1 MRFRTTLLLLLVL
14 AGLGGYVYWVEY
26 PKAQEKDKKQK
37 LYEFKTDEATEV
49 DLVFADRELVLKK
62 SGDDWRLTKPLDA
75 PADAVTVKN
84 LVGAIADCEIK
95 KELTETSS
103 DLATYGLDK
112 PFVTLTVK
120 LKDKALA
127 AVAVGKTT
135 PIGSSA
141 YVQKAD
147 DKKILLA
154 NGAFRSG
161 LDKQVKDLRDKTIVA
176 FSDDELQRVE
186 ISGEDKDIVLVK
198 KDGNWALER
207 PAAYGA
213 DTANVR
219 SFLSSLRALR
229 ANDFPEEVPTDLS
242 TYGLDAPRLAIRL
255 LIGKD
260 NVEKRILFGSKETD
274 KKEPYVQT
282 SGVSTVYTVSEFS
295 LKDLNK
301 NVADFRDKTLLTFDR
316 DSATGIDVERKDGS
330 RFKLVRGDDKQWH
343 ADGVEGKAATSI
355 ANQYIGDVHDL
366 KGYEIAA
373 DNPTD
378 LAEFGLDQPLLT
390 IRVSGAEQ
398 KPIGI
403 VRIAEKL
410 AADGKKEFAAMA
422 EGGQTVFRVRDYTV
436 TRLNKQAKDFIE
448 APTPTPGGAT
458 PTVMPAEIP
467 EMGFGDEGLGGEDSG
482 DDE

>member
-37 LYEFKTDEATEV
+37 LYELKTDDAVELS
-49 DLVFADRELVLKK
+49 LVFADRELVLKK
-62 SGDDWRLTKPLDA
+62 SGDSWRLTKPLDA
-75 PADAVTVKN
+75 PADSTTVKN
-84 LVGAIADCEIK
+84 LIGAIADCEIK
-95 KELTETSS
+95 KELTEASS

-112 PFVTLTVK
+112 PFVTVTVK
-120 LKDKALA
+120 LKDKDLP

-135 PIGSSA
+135 PIGFSA

-154 NGAFRSG
+154 NGSFRSG

-176 FSDDELQRVE
+176 FADDDLQRVE
-186 ISGEDKDIVLVK
+186 ISGEDKDIALVK
-198 KDGNWALER
+198 KDGTWSLER

-213 DTANVR
+213 DAANVR

-229 ANDFPEEVPTDLS
+229 ANDFPDDAPADLS
-242 TYGLDAPRLAIRL
+242 QYGLDAPRLAIRL

-282 SGVSTVYTVSEFS
+282 SGVPTVYTVSEFS

-301 NVADFRDKTLLTFDR
+301 SAGDFRDKTLLAFDR
-316 DSATGIDVERKDGS
+316 ESATGVEVQRKDGS
-330 RFKLVRGDDKQWH
+330 QFKLVRGDDKQWH
-343 ADGVEGKAATSI
+343 AEGVEGKPAASI
-355 ANQYIGDVHDL
+355 ANQYSGDVHDL

-373 DNPTD
+373 DNPANV
-378 LAEFGLDQPLLT
+378 AEFGLDQPLLT
-390 IRVSGAEQ
+390 IRVTGAEE
-398 KPIGI
+398 KPIGTI
-403 VRIAEKL
+403 KIAEKPS
-410 AADGKKEFAAMA
+410 AEGKKEFAAMA
-422 EGGQTVFRVRDYTV
+422 EGGQTIFLVRDYTV

-448 APTPTPGGAT
+448 APPPPPGGAT

-467 EMGFGDEGLGGEDSG
+467 DMGFDDEELGGEDFG
-482 DDE
+482 DEE